1 MTFGRDVATILPM
14 NDLPYDI
21 RLWLMTAPLETG
33 VLDRDNAPLP
43 VAHDALQRGLV
54 RNSGG
59 EWVLT
64 RLGRETL
71 NEMLAD
77 E

>member
-1 MTFGRDVATILPM
+1 ML
-14 NDLPYDI
+14 
-21 RLWLMTAPLETG
+21 TASLEMG

-43 VAHDALQRGLV
+43 VAHDAQQRGLV
-54 RNSGG
+54 RNSYGD
-59 EWVLT
+59 WILT

-71 NEMLAD
+71 NEMLAG

>member
-1 MTFGRDVATILPM
+1 MS
-14 NDLPYDI
+14 DLPQDI
-21 RLWLMTAPLETG
+21 RLWLLTAPLDTG

-43 VAHDALQRGLV
+43 VAHDAQQHGLV
-54 RNSGG
+54 RSSGG

-71 NEMLAD
+71 NEMVAD

>member
-1 MTFGRDVATILPM
+1 MS
-14 NDLPYDI
+14 DI
-21 RLWLMTAPLETG
+21 PQDICPWMLTASLETG

-43 VAHDALQRGLV
+43 VAHDAQQRGLV
-54 RNSGG
+54 RNSYGD
-59 EWVLT
+59 WILT

-71 NEMLAD
+71 NEMLAG